1 MILTQIAACSANNII
16 GTEGDLPWN
25 LPEDMKFFRDTTKGH
40 IMIMGRKTFDS
51 FKGRALPHRYHI
63 VISRKA
69 AELSF
74 HSSENAPVIFV
85 KSIEDAIAEATKQ
98 TAKWGQEVFVIGGGE
113 IYKQSLPF
121 CHKIFLTRIHQNF
134 SGDTYFPEIDEQ
146 VFTLTDRKDRTEPI
160 PFSFLTYVRK

>member
-1 MILTQIAACSANNII
+1 
-16 GTEGDLPWN
+16 
-25 LPEDMKFFRDTTKGH
+25 
-40 IMIMGRKTFDS
+40 
-51 FKGRALPHRYHI
+51 
-63 VISRKA
+63 
-69 AELSF
+69 
-74 HSSENAPVIFV
+74 VIFV

-121 CHKIFLTRIHQNF
+121 CHKIYLTRIHQNF